1 MILSISSRPNAR
13 IVTVRTFRCITVPRA
28 IFAAGS
34 SRLSSP
40 TYNGKDR
47 PALAVEGLAHY
58 VPTKASPHDIPL
70 RNEGRAGPCGRRGRP
85 LGLLPVEDPRRDDSQ
100 LVEDAERPP
109 PSASG

>member
-1 MILSISSRPNAR
+1 MILPISSRPNAP
-13 IVTVRTFRCITVPRA
+13 IVMVRTFPCMAVPRA
-28 IFAAGS
+28 IFAAAS

-70 RNEGRAGPCGRRGRP
+70 RNEGRAGPCGWRGRVSTSRIVP
-85 LGLLPVEDPRRDDSQ
+85 HQIWLQ
-100 LVEDAERPP
+100 
-109 PSASG
+109 PSNR